1 MEHILVNLNERRF
14 IIHMDNEKKKALHD
28 EINDEHKMVSGS
40 AWMTAGSMISRI
52 LGALYL
58 IPWMAW
64 MGGQETGASA
74 MALYQMGYTPYV
86 FFLTLAT
93 AGVPSAIS
101 KQVSHY
107 NAIGEYE
114 VSKAIY
120 KQGLKIMVL
129 TGVLSAAVMYVIA
142 PVLAESTP
150 SVNTEEAAL
159 VMRSLAPALLIIPAQ
174 SVTRGFIQGHNRMA
188 QPAISQ
194 IIEQIAR
201 ITFVLSSVFLVR
213 QVMGGEMITA
223 VTLTTFAAFVGAVFS
238 LAYLAIKLRQQP
250 TAFDFEPEE
259 SVGAVS
265 VSPNNVLKEIIKT
278 SIPFIIIATGITL
291 FQMIDQQTYAP
302 LMRWLSDMSNE
313 EIQVTYGITQGNAH
327 RLIMVL
333 TSFGTALSVASVP
346 LISNLIAK
354 GNMQEVRRQFSKGV
368 QLLFFAMF
376 PAAIGMMVVSEPL
389 YTVFYQHSLLGTRIT
404 QVSAIMSIFVAL
416 YAVLGN
422 VLQATNQKRPAI
434 WALFWG
440 FVAKIITQ
448 PLFIAF
454 TGPYG
459 MLYSAMAGF
468 GVTCWMMLK
477 IMHQTTQFSAL
488 HLWRRSLL
496 LFLMSAVMGIV
507 TGLAK
512 IGLGF
517 VLNYE
522 NRLHSV
528 LALAVLAMIGIVV
541 YGYFALRTRIA
552 DQLIGHQAT
561 RVRKKLRLS

>member
-1 MEHILVNLNERRF
+1 
-14 IIHMDNEKKKALHD
+14 MDDEKKKALHD
-28 EINDEHKMVSGS
+28 EINAEHKMVSGS

-52 LGALYL
+52 LGALYI

-64 MGGQETGASA
+64 MGGQEAGAAA

-86 FFLTLAT
+86 FFLSLAT

-120 KQGLKIMVL
+120 KQGLKIMAL
-129 TGVLSAAVMYVIA
+129 TGIFSATVMFFIA
-142 PVLAESTP
+142 PVLASSTP
-150 SVNTEEAAL
+150 SVSSDEAVL

-201 ITFVLSSVFLVR
+201 ITFVLSSVFIIR
-213 QVMGGEMITA
+213 QVMEGEVITA
-223 VTLTTFAAFVGAVFS
+223 VTLTTFAAFVGAIFS
-238 LAYLAIKLRQQP
+238 LAYLGIKLRQQP

-259 SVGAVS
+259 SVGEVS
-265 VSPNNVLKEIIKT
+265 ISPNNVLKDIIKT

-313 EIQVTYGITQGNAH
+313 DIQITYGITQGNAH

-346 LISNLIAK
+346 LISNLMAK
-354 GNMQEVRRQFSKGV
+354 GNTKEVRRQFSKGV

-376 PAAIGMMVVSEPL
+376 PAAIGMVVVSEPL

-404 QVSAIMSIFVAL
+404 QVSALMSIFVAL

-422 VLQATNQKRPAI
+422 VLQAANQKRPAI

-440 FVAKIITQ
+440 FVAKIVTQ

-468 GVTCWMMLK
+468 GVTCWMMLR
-477 IMHQTTQFSAL
+477 IMHKATHFSAVR
-488 HLWRRSLL
+488 LWRRSLL
-496 LFLMSAVMGIV
+496 LLLMSLIMGII
-507 TGLAK
+507 TGVAK

-522 NRLHSV
+522 NRMHSFIALLI
-528 LALAVLAMIGIVV
+528 LAAIGILV
-541 YGYFALRTRIA
+541 YGYCVLRTRLA
-552 DQLIGHQAT
+552 DQLIGHQAA
-561 RVRKKLRLS
+561 RVRNKLRLS